1 MPPVLASEVM
11 IRSRAVLNDAV
22 IDLYTDEVLLPYLK
36 IANDDLSDELT
47 DNGATVNKEV
57 SVDIPLSALSK
68 TLPLPDD
75 MIVPIELF
83 EKGQSEDDSK
93 YVFVRQRDFLPNE
106 VPGSFLS
113 YWTWREQNVNF
124 IGATVPRHIR
134 LRYYRLITSMS
145 GANSAIEI
153 THALNYLAYH
163 TAALASEHIGQNR
176 TKAIDLESQAIQ
188 KLGKLLKKEVKQNQ
202 ARVFRRRGF
211 KLNRR
216 IVYTR

>member
-57 SVDIPLSALSK
+57 SVNIPLSALSK

-113 YWTWREQNVNF
+113 YWTWRE
-124 IGATVPRHIR
+124 
-134 LRYYRLITSMS
+134 
-145 GANSAIEI
+145 
-153 THALNYLAYH
+153 
-163 TAALASEHIGQNR
+163 
-176 TKAIDLESQAIQ
+176 
-188 KLGKLLKKEVKQNQ
+188 
-202 ARVFRRRGF
+202 
-211 KLNRR
+211 
-216 IVYTR
+216 

>member
-1 MPPVLASEVM
+1 
-11 IRSRAVLNDAV
+11 
-22 IDLYTDEVLLPYLK
+22 
-36 IANDDLSDELT
+36 
-47 DNGATVNKEV
+47 
-57 SVDIPLSALSK
+57 
-68 TLPLPDD
+68 
-75 MIVPIELF
+75 
-83 EKGQSEDDSK
+83 
-93 YVFVRQRDFLPNE
+93 
-106 VPGSFLS
+106 
-113 YWTWREQNVNF
+113 
-124 IGATVPRHIR
+124 
-134 LRYYRLITSMS
+134 MS